1 MNQKNTTRQESATPN
16 AVGARQQGATTPE
29 QVSAIVFLERQHVEL
44 QELFAQMKAEAT
56 EAGRRML
63 LEKVATYLRNHSA
76 IEERHFYPGVLNEE
90 TESLLKDAR
99 KEHKEAEEA
108 LGKLFQYESYDDD
121 FVKKFDKLVEDVQHH
136 IHEEENELFPQVAKE
151 IPMST
156 LVQIR
161 EEMERSY
168 RHMLQSGPSISD
180 RVRTTQKNTQT

>member
-1 MNQKNTTRQESATPN
+1 MNKNTTRQERDNPKTEAS
-16 AVGARQQGATTPE
+16 QYGATRPE
-29 QVSAIVFLERQHVEL
+29 EVSAIVFLERQHVEL
-44 QELFAQMKAEAT
+44 KELFAQMKMETT

-63 LEKVATYLRNHSA
+63 LEKAATYLRNHSA
-76 IEERHFYPGVLNEE
+76 LEERHFYPGILNDD

-99 KEHKEAEEA
+99 KEHREAEEA
-108 LGKLFQYESYDDD
+108 LGKLFQYESFDDD

-156 LVQIR
+156 LMQIR

-168 RHMLQSGPSISD
+168 RYMVQSGPSISD
-180 RVRTTQKNTQT
+180 KVRTTQKNEQD